1 MTTTTTS
8 TTHVPHS
15 AVSDDVMALML
26 DETADAR
33 GLPNDAFTSPEFL
46 ALEFKHVFTR
56 TWTFAGVASDVSE
69 PGDVK
74 PIEIAGRAL
83 ILLTDHRG
91 KTRVFHNV
99 CPHRGARLV
108 TDSAHGVR
116 ALTCPY
122 HAWSFGLNGELKGR
136 PHFHGPEKHDFGAN
150 GASPACLFE
159 ARSARWNDLVFV
171 NLDGKAPEFETY
183 MRPLMERYQ
192 DLNLDAFQ
200 VGHYKAYTFDCNWKL
215 AVENFFDQYHVFNVH
230 PALDAMQTVGDRFG
244 MTPHGHHLFNR
255 SVMAGEG
262 RGLAID
268 ANGPLLPEPPNLA
281 PALRRELRY
290 CALFPNAAMTFFP
303 SNFQFLMFEPVSVD
317 KTTMHMWFFFVA
329 DGAWLEEYR
338 EARETVVADWDALNA
353 EDIGICR
360 RLQEGRVCDA
370 YDGGRFSP
378 YWDAGTVHF
387 HRQIAEAV
395 RGAGGFER

>member
-1 MTTTTTS
+1 MITMSGTTTVES
-8 TTHVPHS
+8 CA
-15 AVSDDVMALML
+15 AVSDDVIERMTR
-26 DETADAR
+26 ETADAR
-33 GLPNDAFTSPEFL
+33 GLPNEAFTSPDFL
-46 ALEFKHVFTR
+46 ALELKHVFTR
-56 TWTFAGVASDVSE
+56 TWVFAGVASDVPN
-69 PGDVK
+69 PGDVR
-74 PIEIAGRAL
+74 PVQIAGRAL
-83 ILLTDHRG
+83 FMATDEQG

-108 TDSAHGVR
+108 TEGARGVR

-122 HAWSFGLNGELKGR
+122 HAWSFALDGELKGR

-150 GASPACLFE
+150 GTSPVCLFE

-171 NLDGKAPEFETY
+171 NLDGKAPAFETY
-183 MRPLMERYQ
+183 MRPLMEHYR
-192 DLNLDAFQ
+192 DWNLDEFQ

-230 PALDAMQTVGDRFG
+230 PALHEMQTAGDRFG
-244 MTPHGHHLFNR
+244 MTPDGHHLFNR

-268 ANGPLLPEPPNLA
+268 ADGPFLPEPPDMT
-281 PALRRELRY
+281 PGRRRELRY
-290 CALFPNAAMTFFP
+290 CTLFPNAAMTFFP
-303 SNFQFLMFEPVSVD
+303 SNFQFLMFEPVSIE
-317 KTTMHMWFFFVA
+317 KTTMHMWFYFVEDA
-329 DGAWLEEYR
+329 ARLEEYR
-338 EARETVVADWDALNA
+338 EARETVVAEWDGLNA
-353 EDIGICR
+353 EDIDICR

-395 RGAGGFER
+395 RGTGGFER

>member
-1 MTTTTTS
+1 MQTNARHRS
-8 TTHVPHS
+8 H
-15 AVSDDVMALML
+15 AVVADDVMELMTS
-26 DETADAR
+26 ETMTAR
-33 GLPNDAFTSPEFL
+33 GLPNEAFTSPDFL
-46 ALEFKHVFTR
+46 ALELEQLFAR
-56 TWTFAGVASDVSE
+56 TWIFVGVASDISN

-74 PIEIAGRAL
+74 PVEVAGRAL
-83 ILLTDHRG
+83 LMATDHQG

-108 TDSAHGVR
+108 TGDACNTTV
-116 ALTCPY
+116 LTCPY
-122 HAWSFGLNGELKGR
+122 HAWSFALNGELQGR
-136 PHFHGPEKHDFGAN
+136 PHFYGPGKHDRNATGT
-150 GASPACLFE
+150 SSVCLFE

-171 NLDGKAPEFETY
+171 NMDGQAPAFETY
-183 MRPLMERYQ
+183 MSPLMTRYQ
-192 DLNLDAFQ
+192 DWDLGAFH

-230 PALDAMQTVGDRFG
+230 PALNAMQTPADRFG
-244 MTPHGHHLFNR
+244 MTPDGHHLFNQ

-268 ANGPLLPEPPNLA
+268 SDAPLLPEPPGLS
-281 PALRRELRY
+281 PAARRELRY
-290 CALFPNAAMTFFP
+290 CTVFPNGAMTFFP
-303 SNFQFLMFEPVSVD
+303 TNFEFLMFEPVSVD
-317 KTTMHMWFFFVA
+317 KTVMHMWFYFVGDA
-329 DGAWLEEYR
+329 ARLEEHR
-338 EARETVVADWDALNA
+338 EARETVVEEWDLLNS

-360 RLQEGRVCDA
+360 RLQQGRSCDA

-395 RGAGGFER
+395 RGIGSFER